1 MQSITKLTLLPLEG
15 SGHIL
20 GTKKWYP

>member
-1 MQSITKLTLLPLEG
+1 VKHFKPNPLEG

-20 GTKKWYP
+20 ATKKWYP